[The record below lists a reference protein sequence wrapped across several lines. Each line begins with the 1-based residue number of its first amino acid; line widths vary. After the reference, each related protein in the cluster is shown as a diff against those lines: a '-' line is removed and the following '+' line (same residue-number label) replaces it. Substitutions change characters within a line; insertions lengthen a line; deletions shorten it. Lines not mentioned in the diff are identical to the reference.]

1 MSRLRW
7 SIEHSLWGWQGI
19 AALPLLA
26 VAVLLQLALVPQ
38 LQERVDA
45 RTAAAAAA
53 SVRKPQR
60 LNDDPGRQ
68 LQEFYRHFAT
78 GDALPEHLAT
88 LHGVAQAHG
97 IALNAG
103 EYRLLRDRDAKLTR
117 YQVTL
122 PVQGSYPDVRRFVAA
137 ALQSLPLAALDH
149 VSFERKRIGDGNIEA
164 QVQFT
169 LYLPAT

>member
-7 SIEHSLWGWQGI
+7 SIEHSMWGWQGL

-26 VAVLLQLALVPQ
+26 AAVVLQLVLLPP
-38 LQERVDA
+38 LQERVEA
-45 RTAAAAAA
+45 RTAAATAA
-53 SVRKPQR
+53 SARKPQR

-68 LQEFYRHFAT
+68 LQEFYRHFGT

-88 LHGVAQAHG
+88 LHGVAQANG
-97 IALNAG
+97 IALQMG
-103 EYRLLRDRDAKLTR
+103 DYRLLRERDAKLTR

-137 ALQSLPLAALDH
+137 ALQSLPSAALDH
-149 VSFERKRIGDGNIEA
+149 VSFERKRVDDGKIEA
-164 QVQFT
+164 QVRFT